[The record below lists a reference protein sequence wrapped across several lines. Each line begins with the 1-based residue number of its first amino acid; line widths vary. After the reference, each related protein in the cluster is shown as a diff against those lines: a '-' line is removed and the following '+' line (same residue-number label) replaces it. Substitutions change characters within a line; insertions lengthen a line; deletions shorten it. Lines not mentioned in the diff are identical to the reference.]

1 MRRPVAVLL
10 LLLCSISPIY
20 GQKTRFGQTAEKP
33 NPADYT
39 IKVHVSASHLKT
51 ECSSGICSNILYADT
66 VLNGKKIE
74 LSGVA
79 VIVKK
84 TLMLIIPGDYPARL
98 IRDEHNSDSTLFN
111 QEYELLLPD
120 NIVWQSFTTGISE

>member
-1 MRRPVAVLL
+1 MKRFVAVLFL
-10 LLLCSISPIY
+10 VLCSTS
-20 GQKTRFGQTAEKP
+20 GRASEKP
-33 NPADYT
+33 NPADFT
-39 IKVHVSASHLKT
+39 IKVHITASHLKT
-51 ECSSGICSNILYADT
+51 ECADVNCKNILYADT
-66 VLNGKKIE
+66 ILNGKKIE

-98 IRDEHNSDSTLFN
+98 ISGEHNSDSTLFN

>member
-1 MRRPVAVLL
+1 MKSFASVLF
-10 LLLCSISPIY
+10 LLLCTTFVQAS
-20 GQKTRFGQTAEKP
+20 EKP
-33 NPADYT
+33 NPADFT
-39 IKVHVSASHLKT
+39 IKVHITASHLKT
-51 ECSSGICSNILYADT
+51 ECADVNCKNILYADSI
-66 VLNGKKIE
+66 LNGKKIE

-111 QEYELLLPD
+111 QEFELLLPD

>member
-1 MRRPVAVLL
+1 MKKFVAVLFL
-10 LLLCSISPIY
+10 MLCSTLAWS
-20 GQKTRFGQTAEKP
+20 ADKP
-33 NPADYT
+33 NPADFT
-39 IKVHVSASHLKT
+39 IKVHITASHLKS
-51 ECSSGICSNILYADT
+51 ECADVNCKNILYADSI
-66 VLNGKKIE
+66 LNGKKIE

-79 VIVKK
+79 IIVKK

-111 QEYELLLPD
+111 REYELLLPD

>member
-1 MRRPVAVLL
+1 
-10 LLLCSISPIY
+10 
-20 GQKTRFGQTAEKP
+20 
-33 NPADYT
+33 
-39 IKVHVSASHLKT
+39 
-51 ECSSGICSNILYADT
+51 
-66 VLNGKKIE
+66 LNGKKIE

-111 QEYELLLPD
+111 QEFELLLPD